1 MLNAAAWPS
10 PLRKTKRNQVL
21 QILPEI
27 CVCPAELLNWCSREV
42 LSFYIRFLCAVD
54 AANEC
59 VLRLCNKEP
68 YVGFLGRTILL
79 FFLLFSYFCP
89 NAWPSFRQRRSEPEW
104 TKQSVHVA
112 EPSKHSMTHYP
123 ASICDITVVTSV
135 TSFKVLYSTIA
146 FSIWTAAEMR
156 FVSKNRGWIL

>member
-1 MLNAAAWPS
+1 MQQPGPAHWGKL
-10 PLRKTKRNQVL
+10 KGTKFCRSFQKSVF
-21 QILPEI
+21 
-27 CVCPAELLNWCSREV
+27 VLLNYWTGAPER
-42 LSFYIRFLCAVD
+42 FYPFTSGF
-54 AANEC
+54 C
-59 VLRLCNKEP
+59 VLLMLQMSVCCG
-68 YVGFLGRTILL
+68 YVIKNSMWVFWDAQSS
-79 FFLLFSYFCP
+79 FFFFFSYFCP